1 MLSATADHALRA
13 VLVLA
18 RDGGRGM
25 MRADEIADAIGAPRN
40 YMAKTLGALAK
51 AGLVTSARGPLGGF
65 ALAVAPETLTLARVI
80 DLFDEPRRQTRCML
94 GNAPCDPNHP
104 CAAHHRWLGVL
115 EARRAPLAGT
125 TVADL
130 LQGYAPRIAPSP
142 AAASVAASAA

>member
-18 RDGGRGM
+18 RDGGRRM

-51 AGLVTSARGPLGGF
+51 AGIVTSARGPLGGF
-65 ALAVAPETLTLARVI
+65 ALAVAPEALTLARVI

-94 GNAPCDPNHP
+94 GNAPCDPTRP
-104 CAAHHRWLGVL
+104 CAAHNRWIEVL
-115 EARRAPLAGT
+115 EARRAPLAST

-130 LQGYAPRIAPSP
+130 LAGSAPSVAP
-142 AAASVAASAA
+142 ITAAADLAASAA